1 MKSFGDNGASLVNPN
16 MGWVFHYYNCG
27 LHKYGAFLEPSD
39 TLADFPG
46 LSTIYLRLAW
56 SYMEPREGQFD
67 WSPLDTAIQRWRDAG
82 FRIAFRITC
91 CEGSVYYATPEWV
104 RAAGAKGYHFNNGKI
119 DPDAPNWEPDYN
131 DPVFLEKL
139 GRFLAVF
146 GKRYG
151 SLPYVDFIDV
161 GSYGIWG
168 ECHCYWSTKI
178 DYGPDMFMKHLK
190 LYEQHLPDALLVVN
204 DDLDWSV
211 SPDIIDYAVENGY
224 ALRDDSIFCD
234 PTDPPYY
241 GHRLADRF
249 WRQTPVIL
257 EMGHYVHA
265 LGNKTW
271 QEGRNYL
278 RAVRDYHAAYVSAH
292 WWPRDFMAGNMEH
305 ILEMNRILGYRF
317 RLLAADWNETIDD
330 ARFSF
335 SATWRN
341 DGVCCC
347 YRDAYPCL
355 TIKDVKG
362 GKVQVLV
369 DDTFKARRL
378 EPEPYGQAASLAQ
391 AFTATLTMQMPAGDY
406 EVFLSLGD
414 ADGTPRIALPLDDDD
429 GFRRYRLGGVH
440 VKNAIPLS
448 APPNHLESLVPIHTG
463 ERR

>member
-1 MKSFGDNGASLVNPN
+1 MRSFSDNGASLVNPD

-27 LHKYGAFLEPSD
+27 LHKYGAFLEASD

-67 WSPLDTAIQRWRDAG
+67 WSPIDTAIQRWRDAG
-82 FRIAFRITC
+82 FRIAFRITS
-91 CEGSVYYATPEWV
+91 CESSIPYAIPEWV

-119 DPDAPNWEPDYN
+119 DPAAPNWEPDYN

-139 GRFLAVF
+139 GNFLAVF
-146 GKRYG
+146 GARYG

-161 GSYGIWG
+161 GSYGLWG

-211 SPDIIDYAVENGY
+211 SPDIIDYAVAHGY

-241 GHRLADRF
+241 GHKLADRF
-249 WRQTPVIL
+249 WRRTPVIL

-265 LGNKTW
+265 QGN
-271 QEGRNYL
+271 
-278 RAVRDYHAAYVSAH
+278 D
-292 WWPRDFMAGNMEH
+292 
-305 ILEMNRILGYRF
+305 
-317 RLLAADWNETIDD
+317 
-330 ARFSF
+330 
-335 SATWRN
+335 TWRN

-347 YRDAYPCL
+347 YRDAFPCL
-355 TIKDVKG
+355 TIKDMKG
-362 GKVQVLV
+362 EKVQVLV
-369 DDTFKARRL
+369 DDTFNARQL
-378 EPEPYGQAASLAQ
+378 EPEPCGQAPSLAQ
-391 AFTATLTMQMPAGDY
+391 TFTAALSMQMPAGDY

-414 ADGTPRIALPLDDDD
+414 TDGTLRIALPLDHDD
-429 GFRRYRLGGVH
+429 GFRRYRLGGVR
-440 VKNAIPLS
+440 VNKGIPLWS
-448 APPNHLESLVPIHTG
+448 PPDHLKSMVPIHTD